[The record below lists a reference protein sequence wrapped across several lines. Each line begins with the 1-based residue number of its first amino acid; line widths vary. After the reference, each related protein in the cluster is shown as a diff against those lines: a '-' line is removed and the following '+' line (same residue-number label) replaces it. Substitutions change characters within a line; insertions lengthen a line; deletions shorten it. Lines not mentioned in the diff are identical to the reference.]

1 LIDCYQR
8 DKGLPFHGLALNTKR
23 GYADWCRTLDRVI
36 GKRRVDRLTG
46 QDLRDC
52 FLALLEPS
60 HPGGPPR
67 IRLAKACVRSML
79 SILLSYGAELG
90 SFGCLELAEQLDR
103 MILRVPR
110 DITTEWRLR
119 RPGKTA
125 MSYQQALAVVDEG
138 IRCGSRKYRSIAL
151 GVAAQF
157 EFTIRQIDVIGE

>member
-1 LIDCYQR
+1 
-8 DKGLPFHGLALNTKR
+8 
-23 GYADWCRTLDRVI
+23 
-36 GKRRVDRLTG
+36 
-46 QDLRDC
+46 
-52 FLALLEPS
+52 
-60 HPGGPPR
+60 
-67 IRLAKACVRSML
+67 ML